1 MSSSKYNKKHKKNA
15 GYPSNG
21 RNQGSKQIEN
31 ESNAIVRFLTSKRNI
46 LESPGKK
53 NFNSCIL
60 GFLIPFLCAGLALL
74 FRAIAMESEAN
85 TVFSILHSDAYYQ
98 YYPFL
103 LDFRRNIL
111 SGEGLLY
118 TWNIGM
124 GVDYIGLFA
133 YYLGS
138 PLNWLTLLMPES
150 WVLDYYTFMVPVR
163 MGFAGLFFS
172 IFLKN
177 TFRRNDLSIA
187 LFGSFYG
194 MCAWALGYMWNVMWL
209 DTFALLPLVVLGT
222 VKLLKERK
230 FILYTVS
237 LFFSLIINYYIG
249 FFTCIFTLLVFICYE
264 ICRWKGFRKF
274 FADLGLMALFTVIAI
289 GMTAVITLP
298 TYISLQTTSSSIN
311 EWPSKAEMHIA
322 EEQTFKGF
330 WQAMVKTATN
340 TFAAVEPNNKNA
352 ANKGGMPNL
361 YCGVF
366 AAMLAFLFV
375 TCKQVRWRDKIC
387 AVAML
392 VFLNCSFI
400 FKQLDYIWHGFH
412 FTNEIPNRF
421 SFIYSFVLLYM
432 AYRAWLLRKKI
443 KLWQILTAMAFI
455 VTCMFLS
462 PGYALYK
469 ESVTNSTPLFSGD
482 FFENFT
488 ITMLFPFING
498 IFLLLYFGC
507 MLLSLRIKPAFKSKW
522 REKRIWY
529 RNLKLRRSIGVLVF
543 VATLVVE
550 LIVNSAFFGT
560 YVNTTNLYG
569 YPRGG
574 EDSAKMIQYMKDQE
588 GKNSFYRAE
597 AAQHQTYNDGALN
610 DYNGLSI
617 FSSSAN
623 VNVTN
628 YVRAWGLSGYKTYNR
643 FAYEEAPPLL
653 HMFTNVKYVLERQNY
668 MEPNPYLTDIQS
680 SGKVHLLKNNY
691 YLPVGFVTDP
701 ALAELSFADQNGT
714 FSFQNELLSAALGR
728 EVTPWKELYQD
739 QYTITSNDSVTLS
752 GITGASCSYD
762 PSSSSGRIYYNYTIE
777 NEGLFCIRYYMPGK
791 NKFTVFHKAAGESD
805 FTMLHKD
812 SHNGLAYIS
821 SICQVSPGDEIR
833 VTVES
838 GTSANKLRLNGA
850 ILDQAVV
857 EDIYAQLS
865 QSQLN
870 ITNFDQTVIEGTID
884 CKQAGLM
891 YTSIPQSNDNWHI
904 YVDGKEAPITL
915 IGDTMIGT
923 MLTEGQ
929 HQISIRY
936 ENRALRN
943 GAIISGVC
951 AVTFLVIIW
960 YICSYLKKKKGKFS
974 EIEDK

>member
-1 MSSSKYNKKHKKNA
+1 MSSSKHKHNHKQNQSFAKNA
-15 GYPSNG
+15 PVANKTGVFA
-21 RNQGSKQIEN
+21 RL
-31 ESNAIVRFLTSKRNI
+31 LTSRRNI
-46 LESPGKK
+46 LATEKK
-53 NFNSCIL
+53 NFNFCIL
-60 GFLIPFLCAGLALL
+60 GFLIPFLCSGLALL
-74 FRAIAMESEAN
+74 FRALDMRSDPNA
-85 TVFSILHSDAYYQ
+85 VFSILNSDAYYQ

-124 GVDYIGLFA
+124 GLDYIGLYA

-172 IFLKN
+172 IFLKK
-177 TFRRNDLSIA
+177 TFHRNDLSIA

-194 MCAWALGYMWNVMWL
+194 TCAWALGYMWNVMWL

-222 VKLLKERK
+222 IRLLKERK

-237 LFFSLIINYYIG
+237 LFFSVIINYYIG

-264 ICRWKGFRKF
+264 ICRWKGFKKF
-274 FADLGLMALFTVIAI
+274 FADLGLMALFTIIAI

-298 TYISLQTTSSSIN
+298 TYAALQTTNSSVN
-311 EWPSKAEMHIA
+311 EWPSKVEMHIA

-330 WQAMVKTATN
+330 WQAFVKTATN
-340 TFAAVEPNNKNA
+340 TFAAVKANNKAA

-366 AAMLAFLFV
+366 AAALAFLFI
-375 TCKQVRWRDKIC
+375 TCKEVKWRDRIC
-387 AVAML
+387 ALLML
-392 VFLNCSFI
+392 LFLNCSFI

-432 AYRAWLLRKKI
+432 AYRAWMLRKKM
-443 KLWQILTAMAFI
+443 KPWQILAAMVFT
-455 VTCMFLS
+455 VTCIFLS
-462 PGYALYK
+462 PGYTIYQETLEDLRPAL
-469 ESVTNSTPLFSGD
+469 SSGGIVHAIKSMT
-482 FFENFT
+482 FP
-488 ITMLFPFING
+488 ILFPFINVLFVLLYLG
-498 IFLLLYFGC
+498 SFLLAI
-507 MLLSLRIKPAFKSKW
+507 RIKPTPKSKW
-522 REKRIWY
+522 KAKRIWY
-529 RNLKLRRSIGVLVF
+529 RNLRMRRNLSALIFAAALVI
-543 VATLVVE
+543 E
-550 LIVNSAFFGT
+550 LIINSVTFGN
-560 YVNTTNLYG
+560 YVAITNLYG

-574 EDSAKMIQYMKDQE
+574 EDAEKIIQYMKDQE
-588 GKNSFYRAE
+588 NENSFYRAE

-610 DYNGLSI
+610 NYNGISL

-628 YVRAWGLSGYKTYNR
+628 YLRAWGLSGYKTYNR
-643 FAYEEAPPLL
+643 FAYEESPPLL
-653 HMFTNVKYVLERQNY
+653 HMFTNLKYVLERQNY
-668 MEPNPYLTDIQS
+668 VEPNPYLTDIQS
-680 SGKVHLLKNNY
+680 SGKVHLLENNY

-714 FSFQNELLSAALGR
+714 FSFQNDFLSAALGR

-739 QYTITSNDSVTLS
+739 QVSITSNEQVTLS
-752 GITGASCSYD
+752 NITGSSCNYN

-791 NKFTVFHKAAGESD
+791 NKFTVFHKPAGESD

-838 GTSANKLRLNGA
+838 GTSSNKLRLNGA
-850 ILDQAVV
+850 ILDQSVMDEA
-857 EDIYAQLS
+857 YAQLS

-870 ITNFDQTVIEGTID
+870 VTKFENTRIDGTID
-884 CKQAGLM
+884 CKQPGLM

-904 YVDGKEAPITL
+904 FVDGEEAPITL
-915 IGDTMIGT
+915 IGDTMIGV

-951 AVTFLVIIW
+951 AVSFLVIIW
-960 YICSYLKKKKGKFS
+960 YVCFYLKKKKGKFS
-974 EIEDK
+974 ATEDK